1 VEYPIRLFQL
11 RYFLGSLVWNDL
23 QNRYRRS
30 VLGIAWSLARPLGM
44 TIVLSLVFRG
54 VFGMNRPDYAPY
66 LFLGLAVWQFLV
78 ETMIGGCM
86 TFTNGAAY
94 IRQQPLP
101 LLLFPL
107 RAACVSG
114 FHAGIAMLVAIV
126 MACWFVGLPSFLA
139 ALSVIPARVL
149 IFVLGLS
156 SAAVCGALHTH
167 FPDTQHLLEIL
178 LQGLFYL
185 TPVMYRPD
193 AFADRPLMLT
203 LMTVNPFGSVLE
215 LVRSPL
221 LTGEC
226 AAAGHW
232 MRALCLTA
240 AVSTFAWMV
249 MRKVQ
254 RELVFWI

>member
-11 RYFLGSLVWNDL
+11 RYFLFSLVWNDL
-23 QNRYRRS
+23 RNRYRRS

-44 TIVLSLVFRG
+44 TIVLTIVFRG
-54 VFGMNRPDYAPY
+54 MFGNNRPDYAPY
-66 LFLGLAVWQFLV
+66 VFLGVAVWQFLV

-114 FHAGIAMLVAIV
+114 FHAGIAMLVAVV
-126 MACWFVGLPSFLA
+126 MACWFVGLPSLFA
-139 ALSVIPARVL
+139 AMSVIPALML
-149 IFVLGLS
+149 IFILGLS

-167 FPDTQHLLEIL
+167 FPDTQHLLEII

-193 AFADRPLMLT
+193 AFANQTKVQWLMAANPLA
-203 LMTVNPFGSVLE
+203 SVLE
-215 LVRSPL
+215 LVRAPL
-221 LTGEC
+221 LAGEC
-226 AAAGHW
+226 AGAEHW
-232 MRALCLTA
+232 LKVVCLTA